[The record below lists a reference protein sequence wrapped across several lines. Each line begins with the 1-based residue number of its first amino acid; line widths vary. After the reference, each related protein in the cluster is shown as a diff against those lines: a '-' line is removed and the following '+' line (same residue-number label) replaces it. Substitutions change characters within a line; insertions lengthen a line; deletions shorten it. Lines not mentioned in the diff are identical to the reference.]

1 MAFSRICVNN
11 NGDSSSFVDDS
22 EEQMEATKR
31 IARLFNESP
40 IDKPLCQSSVQHL
53 LELLSLLMGCRSC
66 L

>member
-1 MAFSRICVNN
+1 MVFAMAFSGICVNN

-40 IDKPLCQSSVQHL
+40 IDKPLYEEDAGFKEFHF
-53 LELLSLLMGCRSC
+53 LSTGCC
-66 L
+66 